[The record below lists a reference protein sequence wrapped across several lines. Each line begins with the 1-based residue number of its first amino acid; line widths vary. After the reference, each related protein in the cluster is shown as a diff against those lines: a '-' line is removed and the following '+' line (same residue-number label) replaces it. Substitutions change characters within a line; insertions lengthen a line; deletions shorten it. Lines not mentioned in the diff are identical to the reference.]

1 MSVSIMLG
9 ILMDSDDRACW
20 CASMLRINL
29 PRRSPGR
36 YEQILVVT
44 VETANMPTPLSPTG
58 EEAKATTTQGKRR
71 IANCSPDPELLEAM
85 ARHTT
90 HTPHALG
97 LIPGPLQYR
106 AHTQHT
112 RRNSPHRWG

>member
-1 MSVSIMLG
+1 MLG

-20 CASMLRINL
+20 CASMLRISL
-29 PRRSPGR
+29 PRRNPGR

-58 EEAKATTTQGKRR
+58 EEAKATTAQGGRR
-71 IANCSPDPELLEAM
+71 IANCSPDSGLMEAM
-85 ARHTT
+85 ACHMN

-97 LIPGPLQYR
+97 LIPEPLQYR

-112 RRNSPHRWG
+112 RKNKPRSPTQA